1 MESTFSI
8 FFLLVKKKR
17 GFFFLTFYLEALY
30 LLKPIIGAKVWKF
43 SKNKRIRKRKKGVK
57 FQARVKII
65 PMYLSGQVKNKQALK
80 WLYLNIKK
88 NKNPLQISILFE
100 TLSIVKRK
108 KSSAL
113 KDRKQYQ
120 SLIIQNRGIRH
131 YRW

>member
-1 MESTFSI
+1 
-8 FFLLVKKKR
+8 
-17 GFFFLTFYLEALY
+17 
-30 LLKPIIGAKVWKF
+30 
-43 SKNKRIRKRKKGVK
+43 VK

-65 PMYLSGQVKNKQALK
+65 PMYISGQVKNKQALK

-108 KSSAL
+108 KLSAL

-131 YRW
+131 YR